1 MRPQNREILPM
12 KADQEFLNANNSFFR
27 LFHLNHLI
35 MGEDYEFIREFA
47 RKNEESF
54 ELDFSHYHML
64 LTGLRC
70 KTIKDWAYLGT
81 QEQINLYVKA
91 RRGIREYLML
101 HGYESEVFP
110 ADCIHSRQIVAILFP
125 QQSVSAS
132 AEEAARAVSHV
143 VYETYPKE
151 QYMPTILLKDL
162 TGKESVA
169 PAFERLLAMERLAFF
184 LGGERI
190 ITEELI
196 RSQRYPFSERDA
208 LAFINEIEEE
218 VFLGEKK
225 RLEEKVKELFLNHL
239 KGSQDLDLTEITLTQ
254 LRQKIEHWTEMFP
267 FEQEMDKKEFG
278 VDSYDFIEEIPGRI
292 LQQLTRFTQEFAK
305 QEKGISCV
313 TRDAVRFIKN
323 NYLRDI
329 CQADVAEN
337 INVTRSHLSRMF
349 NRDMGI
355 GIPAYL
361 TELRLEKAKELLRE
375 TSLKVS
381 EVAVKTGFSDMMNF
395 IRVFKKNEGITPGQY
410 RNIKYRNAR
419 KQLKNE
425 MPD

>member
-1 MRPQNREILPM
+1 M
-12 KADQEFLNANNSFFR
+12 
-27 LFHLNHLI
+27 
-35 MGEDYEFIREFA
+35 
-47 RKNEESF
+47 
-54 ELDFSHYHML
+54 
-64 LTGLRC
+64 
-70 KTIKDWAYLGT
+70 
-81 QEQINLYVKA
+81 
-91 RRGIREYLML
+91 
-101 HGYESEVFP
+101 
-110 ADCIHSRQIVAILFP
+110 
-125 QQSVSAS
+125 
-132 AEEAARAVSHV
+132 
-143 VYETYPKE
+143 
-151 QYMPTILLKDL
+151 
-162 TGKESVA
+162 
-169 PAFERLLAMERLAFF
+169 
-184 LGGERI
+184 
-190 ITEELI
+190 
-196 RSQRYPFSERDA
+196 
-208 LAFINEIEEE
+208 
-218 VFLGEKK
+218 
-225 RLEEKVKELFLNHL
+225 KELFLNHL

-292 LQQLTRFTQEFAK
+292 LQQLTRFIQEFAK